1 LTQTENLL
9 YNNRML
15 NLNDL
20 KILAQLID
28 VSSRKGLFGAA
39 EMTTIGQLHEKLIQE
54 IQQQEPK
61 EVKATAEQP
70 TKQ

>member
-1 LTQTENLL
+1 
-9 YNNRML
+9 ML

-28 VSSRKGLFGAA
+28 VASRRGLFGAA
-39 EMTTIGQLHEKLIQE
+39 EMTAIGQLHEKLIQE
-54 IQQQEPK
+54 IHTQEPK
-61 EVKATAEQP
+61 EAKATAEQP

>member
-1 LTQTENLL
+1 
-9 YNNRML
+9 ML
-15 NLNDL
+15 NSNDM

-28 VSSRKGLFGAA
+28 VASRRGLFGAA
-39 EMTTIGQLHEKLIQE
+39 EMTAIGQIHQKLMQE
-54 IQQQEPK
+54 IETQQPE

>member
-1 LTQTENLL
+1 
-9 YNNRML
+9 ML

-28 VSSRKGLFGAA
+28 VASRRGLFGAA
-39 EMTTIGQLHEKLIQE
+39 EMTAIGQLHQKLIQE
-54 IQQQEPK
+54 IQTQEPK
-61 EVKATAEQP
+61 QTTATAEQP

>member
-1 LTQTENLL
+1 MEQKPL
-9 YNNRML
+9 YNDRML

-28 VSSRKGLFGAA
+28 VASRRGLFGAA
-39 EMTTIGQLHEKLIQE
+39 EMTAIGQLHEKLIQE

-61 EVKATAEQP
+61 PVKDTAEQP